1 MGRPT
6 VNLPDWRAGGRR
18 IITLYRA
25 IAVLILNTL
34 VLLVCLELGARLGLR
49 VWNSFSNSKVN
60 TTKPEYYVSQDWAIK
75 YWEEDAQSHEIAYRP
90 WILWRRAPFAGT
102 MINVDQNGIRETPGA
117 DCGESSYKVFTFG
130 GSTMWGS
137 GSPGWATIPGY
148 LQTNLAALKAE
159 PVCVINFGEA
169 GYVSTQSLIQLQL
182 QLQSGNVPDLVIFYD
197 GINDVFNAYRSGL
210 PGAHAHFQEITT
222 KLEGGLLSH
231 VVEVIKASSAFYQLI
246 DRLKPKETEFAT
258 YQRGGFDAPG
268 FADAII
274 QIYLGN
280 YKIVEALAR
289 QYDFKYYF
297 FWQPV
302 LVVGKKPLT
311 VEEEFIVAGIDPNL
325 IELHYLV
332 YERVQLITG
341 YDNLY
346 YLADV
351 FDDQASQIYYDY
363 SHVTPVGNEL
373 VVQRMLELIEN
384 RLNRD

>member
-1 MGRPT
+1 M
-6 VNLPDWRAGGRR
+6 
-18 IITLYRA
+18 
-25 IAVLILNTL
+25 
-34 VLLVCLELGARLGLR
+34 
-49 VWNSFSNSKVN
+49 
-60 TTKPEYYVSQDWAIK
+60 
-75 YWEEDAQSHEIAYRP
+75 
-90 WILWRRAPFAGT
+90 
-102 MINVDQNGIRETPGA
+102 
-117 DCGESSYKVFTFG
+117 
-130 GSTMWGS
+130 
-137 GSPGWATIPGY
+137 
-148 LQTNLAALKAE
+148 
-159 PVCVINFGEA
+159 INFGEA